1 MFQNQYYNSKLS
13 KKHIEKLLEVY
24 NIKYNTMKKEIDAK
38 FDNMINLFVNDI
50 RAFLE
55 NTEEIRNE
63 RKKIKEA
70 ENTQMEIEI
79 LKSKL
84 EEKSINENKMKNEID
99 NLTKE
104 NSSLRTRIKIQ
115 SNISKSKNNFDV
127 YKTNSTILRPE
138 RKKTNQFAKI
148 SNGGKIITNNKDKTN
163 LTKNRTKTDKYK
175 NRNNN
180 NLSLSM
186 ERRNNKDNDI
196 TKSGSIQHKNNKKS
210 NSIGK
215 RNVKPFT
222 KINIKQKIKNKNR
235 KNNSL
240 EKTPDNKSFTA
251 NTTENVTN
259 SNINTKKNKTIE
271 NDDKNLN
278 TLEINPFDQS
288 FGEDESILTVDDV
301 IDEEIKELEI
311 DEENIISLM
320 EQIKNLGNDIKE
332 NIS

>member
-115 SNISKSKNNFDV
+115 SNISKNNFDV
-127 YKTNSTILRPE
+127 YKTNSSILRPE
-138 RKKTNQFAKI
+138 RKK
-148 SNGGKIITNNKDKTN
+148 
-163 LTKNRTKTDKYK
+163 KNSICQNFKWR
-175 NRNNN
+175 
-180 NLSLSM
+180 
-186 ERRNNKDNDI
+186 KDN
-196 TKSGSIQHKNNKKS
+196 N
-210 NSIGK
+210 
-215 RNVKPFT
+215 
-222 KINIKQKIKNKNR
+222 
-235 KNNSL
+235 
-240 EKTPDNKSFTA
+240 
-251 NTTENVTN
+251 
-259 SNINTKKNKTIE
+259 
-271 NDDKNLN
+271 
-278 TLEINPFDQS
+278 
-288 FGEDESILTVDDV
+288 
-301 IDEEIKELEI
+301 
-311 DEENIISLM
+311 
-320 EQIKNLGNDIKE
+320 
-332 NIS
+332 